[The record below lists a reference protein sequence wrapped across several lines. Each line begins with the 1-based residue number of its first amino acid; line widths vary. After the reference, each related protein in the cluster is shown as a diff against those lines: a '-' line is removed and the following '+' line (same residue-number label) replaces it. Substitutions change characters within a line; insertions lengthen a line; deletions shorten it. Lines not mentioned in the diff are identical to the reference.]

1 MFVLQGSFHNMG
13 VVGAPAPTDEKACF
27 LCGPTR
33 AVINTLYPVKIQ
45 TITAHITRGVKA
57 IFVGDFSSKN
67 LS

>member
-1 MFVLQGSFHNMG
+1 MG
-13 VVGAPAPTDEKACF
+13 VVGAAAPTDEKACF

-67 LS
+67 LV

>member
-1 MFVLQGSFHNMG
+1 MG
-13 VVGAPAPTDEKACF
+13 VVGAAAPTDEKACF

-45 TITAHITRGVKA
+45 TITAHTTVGVKA

-67 LS
+67 